1 MVSREKVIERLLN
14 RLEMLL
20 NALEITLIIQIPVS
34 YVIALVKAF
43 ELHVVISLA
52 ILYSLLSIIYF
63 RLRKR
68 YSKLFEEWGKD
79 PPTVNIMNKKKQRFE
94 FDEHDFIVIF
104 SPIAAIFIML
114 ITWLLQMIL

>member
-114 ITWLLQMIL
+114 ITWLLQTIL